1 MTADRGV
8 AGAGF
13 NEFMHHPS
21 RLAVLAFLSGCI
33 EADFALVRD
42 RCELSDS
49 ALSKIAKTL
58 EEAGYIDVGKRRA
71 GRKARTW
78 LALTPEGGN
87 ALAAHL
93 EALRAVAAAARS
105 AAEREADTHR
115 TPADTTDPRLA
126 PRTVRLD
133 LPHST

>member
-1 MTADRGV
+1 MPTERIVD
-8 AGAGF
+8 GAGF
-13 NEFMHHPS
+13 NELMHHPS
-21 RLAVLAFLSGCI
+21 RLAVLAFLSGCV
-33 EADFALVRD
+33 EADFGLVRD

-58 EEAGYIDVGKRRA
+58 EEAGYIDVKKGRA

-93 EALRAVAAAARS
+93 DALQAVAAAARS
-105 AAEREADTHR
+105 AAEHEADANR
-115 TPADTTDPRLA
+115 QAG
-126 PRTVRLD
+126 
-133 LPHST
+133 

>member
-1 MTADRGV
+1 MPADRGV

-13 NEFMHHPS
+13 NELMHHPS

-58 EEAGYIDVGKRRA
+58 EEAGYVDVRKGRA

-93 EALRAVAAAARS
+93 DALQAVAAAARS
-105 AAEREADTHR
+105 TAGREADANHR
-115 TPADTTDPRLA
+115 AG
-126 PRTVRLD
+126 
-133 LPHST
+133 

>member
-1 MTADRGV
+1 MPADRGV

-13 NEFMHHPS
+13 NELMHHQS

-49 ALSKIAKTL
+49 ALSKIARTL
-58 EEAGYIDVGKRRA
+58 EEAGYVDVRKGRA

-78 LALTPEGGN
+78 LALTPVGGD

-93 EALRAVAAAARS
+93 DALQAVAAAARS
-105 AAEREADTHR
+105 AAEHEAYANRH
-115 TPADTTDPRLA
+115 AG
-126 PRTVRLD
+126 
-133 LPHST
+133 